1 MIDLEGNPLIKGQSD
16 TTSYK
21 GLDAMVD
28 ALRTNDTLLSLNL
41 NNTGLDVGAS
51 KKIREMMEINQ
62 TLINL
67 DIDNNPEM
75 NIEDVIAIQDSLL
88 KNKQDYDDERYME
101 FIERKRMRREEDISG
116 VLLLNKQT
124 KKLRGEAIELNIKT
138 KKAQLDE
145 EWT

>member
-1 MIDLEGNPLIKGQSD
+1 MIKGQSD